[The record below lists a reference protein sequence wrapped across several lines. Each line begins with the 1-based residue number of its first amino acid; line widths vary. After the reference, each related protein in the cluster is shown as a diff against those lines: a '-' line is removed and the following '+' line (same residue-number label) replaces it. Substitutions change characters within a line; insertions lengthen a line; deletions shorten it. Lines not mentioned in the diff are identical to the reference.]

1 MSNSTSAFK
10 LIYSHM
16 LKSGKVPDKLK
27 KPIKCYVKET
37 NPYFLVTD
45 DHFYVPCYFTKKAVD
60 SFNKRLSDMQGKV
73 LTFSDWSLEMCK
85 VKSDQVFTSYA
96 GIEVRF
102 VVNSVSVTNSSSDSI
117 ELNRQPSNLYR
128 DAEIKALIN
137 KVVYD
142 AQVKSVSGAGLPDI
156 AKMSGK
162 GNVGASIVKCGDAK
176 LGFKTPTAIVSV
188 TSGKASAKAKSI
200 KPTVKGGKTA
210 KVAAKK
216 TISKGKGSI
225 SSKILKATPS
235 GKKSKVGK
243 ASVMKDH
250 SGAGTTDARSM
261 KQFKKLV
268 AKHQKGRK

>member
-1 MSNSTSAFK
+1 MSGVSSFK
-10 LIYSHM
+10 LLYSSV
-16 LKSGKVPDKLK
+16 LKNGKVPDKLK
-27 KPIKCYVKET
+27 GKPIKCYIKESS
-37 NPYFLVTD
+37 PYFLVTD

-137 KVVYD
+137 KVVWD

-176 LGFKTPTAIVSV
+176 LGFKTPTTVVSV

-210 KVAAKK
+210 KVAKK
-216 TISKGKGSI
+216 AISKGKGSI